1 MRNVLVAVTPW
12 TPCHHSVDLSWKR
25 TIFQYIYICCYHRSR
40 YEVYHPQSA
49 HQHPVLVQVLRTRRQ
64 RTFGPCRQVS
74 LVPMESCWMVRGP
87 SSKYLAIYF
96 ELISLDLT
104 IKMSHATTNQNRK
117 YPNNAHMC
125 TNRIFRMRTTTMIMT
140 MTMML
145 MLMNVILVTLP
156 ITIAAQQTA
165 TTGSNTEVY
174 GSQGQSV
181 AFRTCPVL
189 SRLFKWAFAFTRR
202 IRLFFVSDTISL
214 YLNF

>member
-1 MRNVLVAVTPW
+1 MIVAAATVGPSGGRQSSPPLFSSVVVVVVVFVGNVLVAVTPW

-104 IKMSHATTNQNRK
+104 IKMSHATTNQNNK
-117 YPNNAHMC
+117 IPQQCTHVC
-125 TNRIFRMRTTTMIMT
+125 TNSI
-140 MTMML
+140 
-145 MLMNVILVTLP
+145 
-156 ITIAAQQTA
+156 
-165 TTGSNTEVY
+165 
-174 GSQGQSV
+174 
-181 AFRTCPVL
+181 
-189 SRLFKWAFAFTRR
+189 
-202 IRLFFVSDTISL
+202 
-214 YLNF
+214 